1 MMHVIERPIGDVMI
15 LDLHGRIAS
24 GPAETDLGDKVRS
37 VLRCGYRKILLNLA
51 AVTSTD
57 ASGVSAMLGALLAA
71 RECKAQVRLVN
82 VTRRLKDLLI
92 IVALHRYF
100 SAFDSEEDALV
111 SFRPQPEGASAG
123 LREDLVRA
131 A

>member
-1 MMHVIERPIGDVMI
+1 MRSSSRPS
-15 LDLHGRIAS
+15 LA
-24 GPAETDLGDKVRS
+24 
-37 VLRCGYRKILLNLA
+37 ILLNRA

-71 RECKAQVRLVN
+71 REFKAQVRLVN

-100 SAFDSEEDALV
+100 SAFDSEADALV

-123 LREDLVRA
+123 LRADLVRA